1 MNIIFYF
8 AFIGF
13 GFGAAF
19 ALDKLLRAVKLIK
32 KNYKILIAS
41 PYKSYSSAK

>member
-1 MNIIFYF
+1 MLNLIKIKKLMNIIFYF

-19 ALDKLLRAVKLIK
+19 ALDKLLRAVKLI
-32 KNYKILIAS
+32 
-41 PYKSYSSAK
+41 